1 MFKHSIV
8 ASAAPYCL
16 ALLAVLLGGVAAHT
30 WRQAAH
36 AQQDAPGVVP
46 AGVIPVRV
54 VRTAKG
60 FELQRNGRPYFV
72 KGAAGLQHY
81 DQLRAAGANSV
92 RLWSA
97 DYADDRLNEAQRQ
110 GLTVLLGLWMEHE
123 SKQFDYYDNKQVAQQ
138 KERIRQQVLRYRY
151 HPALLAWD
159 IGNEVD
165 FSSDN
170 PHLYMSINDIAEM
183 IHQLDPF
190 HPVTTTLDN
199 SLPNVKHIKHLC
211 PDLDFVSINSFG
223 ELPTLVDR
231 LQERGWKG
239 PYIVT
244 EFGARG
250 YWESP
255 KRRWGAA
262 AEQSSTEKA
271 NFTKERYIQAILG
284 NPSVCMGS
292 YVFYWG
298 NKFEYTDTWYSL
310 FSPNGE
316 KTATV
321 DIMQELWSNH
331 KPTNLTPQIR
341 ELSFADYLLI
351 KEQSLLPDTEY
362 LAEVSA
368 SDPENDLLRFEW
380 VLTEDRILKPATDIT
395 SSVYDTNI
403 HNTGGGRAVVR
414 TPAKPGA
421 YRLTVSVFDGKG
433 SVATANV
440 PFFVQNAE

>member
-1 MFKHSIV
+1 MS
-8 ASAAPYCL
+8 
-16 ALLAVLLGGVAAHT
+16 
-30 WRQAAH
+30 
-36 AQQDAPGVVP
+36 GVVP

-123 SKQFDYYDNKQVAQQ
+123 SKQFDYYDKKQVAQQ
-138 KERIRQQVLRYRY
+138 KERIRQQVLRYRH

-165 FSSDN
+165 LPVASPQIFRS
-170 PHLYMSINDIAEM
+170 MNDLAQM
-183 IHQLDPF
+183 IHTLDPY
-190 HPVTTTLDN
+190 HPVTTTLTSN
-199 SLPNVKHIKHLC
+199 INTFTRFRQQC
-211 PDLDFVSINSFG
+211 PDLDFISINSFG
-223 ELPTLVDR
+223 ELPALAGR
-231 LQERGWKG
+231 LKDSNWPG
-239 PYIVT
+239 PYMVT

-271 NFTKERYIQAILG
+271 AFTKERYQQAVLG
-284 NPSVCMGS
+284 NPGVCIGS

-298 NKFEYTDTWYSL
+298 NKFEYTNTWYSL
-310 FSPNGE
+310 FAPTGE

-321 DIMQELWSNH
+321 DVMQELWSNR
-331 KPTNLTPQIR
+331 KPANLAPQITD
-341 ELSFADYLLI
+341 LSFAYYLLN
-351 KEQSLLPDTEY
+351 KGHNLLPETEY
-362 LAEVSA
+362 LAEVTA
-368 SDPENDLLRFEW
+368 DDPENDSLRFVW
-380 VLTEDRILKPATDIT
+380 TLTPDRTLAEFAKELPEPIKTGM
-395 SSVYDTNI
+395 

-440 PFFVQNAE
+440 PFFVQKTE